1 MVFCA
6 IRTSRSRGSIVSLI
20 KSPYLKPPRL
30 SNTLQHS
37 SHIPRPIHTS
47 KMAPAAVPI
56 ATAAAAAA
64 SELTVSAMKADLA
77 KSSKPLLDA
86 SKLTYT
92 FNKNGGVVP
101 ALDDPARKAQN
112 CSTDH
117 MLTAKWT
124 ENGGWEAPQL
134 RPYGHLNIMPTASCI
149 HYATQAF
156 EGMKAYR
163 GVDGKL
169 RLFRPDLNCKRM
181 NLSSTRIALPPI
193 DPEQLEQLVKA
204 FVSVDCP
211 KWLADPE
218 TFIYLRPAVIADGTA
233 LGVQKPTEAT
243 VFIIAVLFAPLEVR
257 TGMRLLASKEDMGV
271 RAWPGGH
278 GWSKVGA
285 NYGPTLQAQG
295 EARERGF
302 DQILWLLGSEGRVTE
317 AGASNFFIVW
327 RNKTSGR
334 LELVTA
340 PLGDKI
346 ILDGVTRR
354 SVLELARSRLTEKPT
369 EVLKEVEKLEKLDV
383 VEQNFTIDDIAE
395 AYESGRL
402 VEAFACGTAF
412 FVAPISYIQHE
423 VDKGI
428 EVPMGTTTDDG
439 CKSGAYAAAIKTWL
453 KEIMYGKVSHPW
465 GVVVKER
472 GAQ

>member
-1 MVFCA
+1 
-6 IRTSRSRGSIVSLI
+6 
-20 KSPYLKPPRL
+20 
-30 SNTLQHS
+30 
-37 SHIPRPIHTS
+37 
-47 KMAPAAVPI
+47 MAPAAVPI
-56 ATAAAAAA
+56 ASTA
-64 SELTVSAMKADLA
+64 SELTVSAMKSDLA
-77 KSSKPLLDA
+77 KATKPQLDA

-92 FNKNGGVVP
+92 FNKNAGVVP
-101 ALDDPARKAQN
+101 ALDDPIRREHN
-112 CSTDH
+112 SSTDH
-117 MLTAKWT
+117 MLTVKWT
-124 ENGGWEAPQL
+124 EKGGWEAPQL
-134 RPYGHLNIMPTASCI
+134 RPYGPLDIMPTASCI

-193 DPEQLEQLVKA
+193 DPEQLEQLVKN

-211 KWLADPE
+211 KWLPDPE
-218 TFIYLRPAVIADGTA
+218 TFIYLRPAVIASGAA
-233 LGVQKPTEAT
+233 LGVQKPREAT
-243 VFIIAVLFAPLEVR
+243 VFVIAVLFPPMEVLN
-257 TGMRLLASKEDMGV
+257 GMRLLASKEDMGV

-317 AGASNFFIVW
+317 AGASNFFVVW
-327 RNKTSGR
+327 KNKHSGR
-334 LELVTA
+334 LELITA

-354 SVLELARSRLTEKPT
+354 SVLELSRSRLSHNPSEI
-369 EVLKEVEKLEKLDV
+369 LKEVQHLEKLDV
-383 VEQNFTIDDIAE
+383 VEENYTIDDIAE
-395 AYESGRL
+395 AYEDGRL

-428 EVPMGTTTDDG
+428 EVPMNTMMEDG

-465 GVVVKER
+465 GVVVNER

>member
-1 MVFCA
+1 M
-6 IRTSRSRGSIVSLI
+6 
-20 KSPYLKPPRL
+20 
-30 SNTLQHS
+30 
-37 SHIPRPIHTS
+37 
-47 KMAPAAVPI
+47 
-56 ATAAAAAA
+56 
-64 SELTVSAMKADLA
+64 
-77 KSSKPLLDA
+77 
-86 SKLTYT
+86 
-92 FNKNGGVVP
+92 
-101 ALDDPARKAQN
+101 DDPIRKEHN
-112 CSTDH
+112 SSTDH
-117 MLTAKWT
+117 MLTVKWT
-124 ENGGWEAPQL
+124 EKGGWETPQL
-134 RPYGHLNIMPTASCI
+134 RPYGPLDIMPTASCI

-193 DPEQLEQLVKA
+193 DPEQLEELIKN

-211 KWLADPE
+211 KWLPNPE
-218 TFIYLRPAVIADGTA
+218 TFIYLRPAVIASGAA
-233 LGVQKPTEAT
+233 LGVQKPREAT
-243 VFIIAVLFAPLEVR
+243 VFIIAVLFPTMEIPN
-257 TGMRLLASKEDMGV
+257 GMRLLASKEDMGV

-302 DQILWLLGSEGRVTE
+302 DQILWILGSEGRVTE
-317 AGASNFFIVW
+317 AGASNFFVVW
-327 RNKTSGR
+327 KNKTSGR
-334 LELVTA
+334 LELITA

-354 SVLELARSRLTEKPT
+354 SVLELARSRLAHNPT
-369 EVLKEVEKLEKLDV
+369 EVLKEVQHLEKLDV
-383 VEQNFTIDDIAE
+383 VEENYTIDDIAE

-428 EVPMGTTTDDG
+428 EVPMNTTMADG
-439 CKSGAYAAAIKTWL
+439 CKSGAYAATIKTWL
-453 KEIMYGKVSHPW
+453 KEIMYGKVNHPW
-465 GVVVKER
+465 GVVVNER

>member
-1 MVFCA
+1 
-6 IRTSRSRGSIVSLI
+6 
-20 KSPYLKPPRL
+20 
-30 SNTLQHS
+30 
-37 SHIPRPIHTS
+37 
-47 KMAPAAVPI
+47 MAPAAVPI
-56 ATAAAAAA
+56 AATA
-64 SELTVSAMKADLA
+64 SELTVSAMKTDLA
-77 KSSKPLLDA
+77 KSTKPQLDA

-92 FNKNGGVVP
+92 FNKHGGVVP
-101 ALDDPARKAQN
+101 ALDDPIRREHN
-112 CSTDH
+112 SSTDH
-117 MLTAKWT
+117 MLTVKWT
-124 ENGGWEAPQL
+124 EKGGWEAPQL
-134 RPYGHLNIMPTASCI
+134 RPYGHLDIMPTASCI

-193 DPEQLEQLVKA
+193 DPEQLEELVKN

-211 KWLADPE
+211 KWLPDPE
-218 TFIYLRPAVIADGTA
+218 TFIYLRPAVIASGAA
-233 LGVQKPTEAT
+233 LGVQKPREAT
-243 VFIIAVLFAPLEVR
+243 VFIIAVLFPPMEVLN
-257 TGMRLLASKEDMGV
+257 GMRLLASKEDMGV

-317 AGASNFFIVW
+317 AGASNFFVVW
-327 RNKTSGR
+327 KNKTSGR
-334 LELVTA
+334 LELITA

-354 SVLELARSRLTEKPT
+354 SVIELAKSRLSHNPT
-369 EVLKEVEKLEKLDV
+369 EVLKEVQHLEKLDV
-383 VEQNFTIDDIAE
+383 VEQNYTIDDIAE
-395 AYESGRL
+395 AYEDGRL

-428 EVPMGTTTDDG
+428 EVPMNTTTTDG

-465 GVVVKER
+465 GVVINER

>member
-1 MVFCA
+1 
-6 IRTSRSRGSIVSLI
+6 
-20 KSPYLKPPRL
+20 
-30 SNTLQHS
+30 
-37 SHIPRPIHTS
+37 
-47 KMAPAAVPI
+47 MAPAAVPI
-56 ATAAAAAA
+56 ASTA

-77 KSSKPLLDA
+77 KTSKPQLDA

-92 FNKNGGVVP
+92 FNQQGGVVP
-101 ALDDPARKAQN
+101 ALDDPIRREQN
-112 CSTDH
+112 SSTDH
-117 MLTAKWT
+117 MLTVKWT
-124 ENGGWEAPQL
+124 EKGGWETPEL

-193 DPEQLEQLVKA
+193 DPEQLEELVKN

-211 KWLADPE
+211 KWLPNPE
-218 TFIYLRPAVIADGTA
+218 TFIYLRPAVIASGAA
-233 LGVQKPTEAT
+233 LGVQKPREAM
-243 VFIIAVLFAPLEVR
+243 VFIIAVLFPPMEVPN
-257 TGMRLLASKEDMGV
+257 GMRLLASKEEMGV

-317 AGASNFFIVW
+317 AGASNFFVVW
-327 RNKTSGR
+327 KNKTSGR
-334 LELVTA
+334 LELITA

-354 SVLELARSRLTEKPT
+354 SVLELARSRLSHTPT
-369 EVLKEVEKLEKLDV
+369 EVLKEVQHLEKLDV
-383 VEQNFTIDDIAE
+383 VEENYTIDDIAE

-428 EVPMGTTTDDG
+428 EVPMNTTMSDG
-439 CKSGAYAAAIKTWL
+439 CKSGAYAATIKTWL
-453 KEIMYGKVSHPW
+453 KEIMYGKVNHPW
-465 GVVVKER
+465 GVVINER

>member
-1 MVFCA
+1 
-6 IRTSRSRGSIVSLI
+6 
-20 KSPYLKPPRL
+20 
-30 SNTLQHS
+30 
-37 SHIPRPIHTS
+37 
-47 KMAPAAVPI
+47 MAPAAVPVA
-56 ATAAAAAA
+56 ATA

-77 KSSKPLLDA
+77 KTSKPQLDA

-101 ALDDPARKAQN
+101 ALDDPIRKESN
-112 CSTDH
+112 SSSDH
-117 MLTAKWT
+117 MLTVKWT
-124 ENGGWEAPQL
+124 EKGGWETPQL
-134 RPYGHLNIMPTASCI
+134 RPYGPLDIMPTASCI

-193 DPEQLEQLVKA
+193 DPEQLETLVKN
-204 FVSVDCP
+204 FVAVDCP
-211 KWLADPE
+211 KWLPNPE
-218 TFIYLRPAVIADGTA
+218 TFIYLRPAVIASGAA
-233 LGVQKPTEAT
+233 LGVQKPREAT
-243 VFIIAVLFAPLEVR
+243 VFIIAVLFPPMEIPN
-257 TGMRLLASKEDMGV
+257 GMRLLASKEDMGV

-302 DQILWLLGSEGRVTE
+302 DQILWILGSEGRVTE
-317 AGASNFFIVW
+317 AGASNFFVVW
-327 RNKTSGR
+327 KNKKSGR
-334 LELVTA
+334 LELITA

-354 SVLELARSRLTEKPT
+354 SVLELARNRLSHNPS
-369 EVLKEVEKLEKLDV
+369 EVLKEVQHLEKLDV
-383 VEQNFTIDDIAE
+383 VEENYTIDDIAE
-395 AYESGRL
+395 AYEDGRL

-428 EVPMGTTTDDG
+428 EVPMNTTMADG
-439 CKSGAYAAAIKTWL
+439 CKSGAYAAAVKTWL

-465 GVVVKER
+465 GVVVEER

>member
-1 MVFCA
+1 
-6 IRTSRSRGSIVSLI
+6 
-20 KSPYLKPPRL
+20 
-30 SNTLQHS
+30 
-37 SHIPRPIHTS
+37 
-47 KMAPAAVPI
+47 MAPAAVPV
-56 ATAAAAAA
+56 AAAA

-77 KSSKPLLDA
+77 KSTKPQLDA

-92 FNKNGGVVP
+92 FNKHGGVVP
-101 ALDDPARKAQN
+101 ALDDPIRREHN
-112 CSTDH
+112 SSTDH
-117 MLTAKWT
+117 MLTVKWT
-124 ENGGWEAPQL
+124 EKGGWEAPQL
-134 RPYGHLNIMPTASCI
+134 RPYGHLDIMPTASCI

-181 NLSSTRIALPPI
+181 NLSSTRIALPAI
-193 DPEQLEQLVKA
+193 DPEQLEELVKN

-211 KWLADPE
+211 KWLPDAE
-218 TFIYLRPAVIADGTA
+218 TFIYLRPAVIASGAA
-233 LGVQKPTEAT
+233 LGVQKPREAT
-243 VFIIAVLFAPLEVR
+243 LFIIAVLFPPMEVLN
-257 TGMRLLASKEDMGV
+257 GMRLLASKEDMGV

-317 AGASNFFIVW
+317 AGASNFFVVW
-327 RNKTSGR
+327 KNKNSGR
-334 LELVTA
+334 LELITA

-354 SVLELARSRLTEKPT
+354 SVIELAKSRLSHNPT
-369 EVLKEVEKLEKLDV
+369 EVLKEVQHLEKLDV
-383 VEQNFTIDDIAE
+383 VEQSYTIDDIAE

-428 EVPMGTTTDDG
+428 EVPMNTTTADG
-439 CKSGAYAAAIKTWL
+439 CKSGVYAAAIKTWL

-465 GVVVKER
+465 GVVINER